1 MIFCTFQ
8 PLSHFVSRLFNNCP
22 RLKLIVLIVETS
34 DDPNRANA
42 LSLRPND
49 KTDMSASL
57 AQSQQ
62 ILLNKRVRLDP
73 VRSNSQSLGMD
84 AKSPNQAMQ

>member
-1 MIFCTFQ
+1 M
-8 PLSHFVSRLFNNCP
+8 
-22 RLKLIVLIVETS
+22 LIVETS